1 MGIINASMDK
11 IDQKKMTK
19 NAQVLFAAGRAL
31 KHPLRMKI
39 LKFIEKRGN
48 TSVTPIYRTL
58 GLEQSVTS
66 QHLNILR
73 KENLV
78 ITKRE
83 GKQIFYKVNFGQLK
97 KINKVAD
104 SIL

>member
-1 MGIINASMDK
+1 MEK
-11 IDQKKMTK
+11 IDQKKLVK
-19 NAQVLFAAGRAL
+19 NAQVLFSAGRAL

-73 KENLV
+73 KESLV
-78 ITKRE
+78 NTKRE
-83 GKQIFYKVNFGQLK
+83 GKQIFYTINYAQLK
-97 KINKVAD
+97 KVNKLAE
-104 SIL
+104 SLS

>member
-1 MGIINASMDK
+1 MEK

-19 NAQVLFAAGRAL
+19 SAEILFAAGRAL

-39 LKFIEKRGN
+39 LKFIEKKGN

-78 ITKRE
+78 VAKRD
-83 GKQIFYKVNFGQLK
+83 GKQIFYKVNYAQLK
-97 KINKVAD
+97 KISRVAD

>member
-1 MGIINASMDK
+1 MEK

-19 NAQVLFAAGRAL
+19 SAEVLYAAGRAL

-48 TSVTPIYRTL
+48 TSVTPIYRSL

-73 KENLV
+73 KENMV
-78 ITKRE
+78 VAKRD
-83 GKQIFYKVNFGQLK
+83 GKQIFYKVNFAQLK
-97 KINKVAD
+97 KINKIAD